1 MLRDS
6 YRKHLSNRRP
16 QSVHKFA
23 LDSVFEERLLEIK
36 DERVLDLVQLLAYE
50 VLTLRDLNSLMSER
64 LISISAPN
72 KACSRRVQGCGVKK
86 YHSKNKV
93 MVGRTRG

>member
-16 QSVHKFA
+16 QSVHKFM
-23 LDSVFEERLLEIK
+23 LDGVFEERLLEIK

-64 LISISAPN
+64 LISINA
-72 KACSRRVQGCGVKK
+72 RGVFADEPEDAA
-86 YHSKNKV
+86 
-93 MVGRTRG
+93 